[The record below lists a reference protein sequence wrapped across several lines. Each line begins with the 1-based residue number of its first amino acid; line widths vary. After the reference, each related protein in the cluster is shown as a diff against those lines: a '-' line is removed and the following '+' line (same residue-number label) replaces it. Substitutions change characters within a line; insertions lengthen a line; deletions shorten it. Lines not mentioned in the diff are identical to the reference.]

1 MMNVKPP
8 APFCGLWQRGP
19 VQTTAKPLFASICS
33 PEVTPN
39 DTSGSEGVSDTQI
52 EPFPVPSL
60 SRFLLFS
67 ILNLHRHT
75 SALPLMTASAPRPA
89 ALQPASAASRRR
101 RHNTHNS
108 LNGLT
113 DVYDTV
119 SPFGCSSGLV
129 LSSPSPLPRKRPTP
143 NVASR
148 EQSSASP
155 PF

>member
-1 MMNVKPP
+1 V
-8 APFCGLWQRGP
+8 ACGNGGQFKQRRNHFLLRFVRQRSPRMTLQVLKGSP
-19 VQTTAKPLFASICS
+19 THKQSLFRFFWVWMCVC
-33 PEVTPN
+33 VTQHP
-39 DTSGSEGVSDTQI
+39 
-52 EPFPVPSL
+52 
-60 SRFLLFS
+60 RALFS

-75 SALPLMTASAPRPA
+75 SALPLMMTACAPRPA
-89 ALQPASAASRRR
+89 ARQPASAASRRR